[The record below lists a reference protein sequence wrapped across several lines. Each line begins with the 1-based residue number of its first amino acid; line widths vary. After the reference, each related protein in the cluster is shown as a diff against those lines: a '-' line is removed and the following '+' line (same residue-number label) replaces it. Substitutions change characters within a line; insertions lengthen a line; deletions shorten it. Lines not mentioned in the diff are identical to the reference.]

1 MWQNIFLMR
10 TIQFICCGIVSL
22 MLVACSSASVD
33 DLTKSG
39 LDRAKFESV
48 VDGKPT
54 HLYVLTNDRGMEV
67 CVTNYGGR
75 IVSVMVP
82 DKDGN
87 LQDVVLGHDSINDYV
102 NIDGNFGALIGR
114 YGNRINHGRFKIGD
128 IEYRLPQN
136 NYGHCLHGGPKG
148 FHHSVWNADAVNDS
162 TLVLTLFSP
171 DGEAGFPGNLDVKV
185 VYSLSAD
192 NALKISYTARTDK
205 PTIINLTNHSYFNLS
220 GDASKDVLDQYV
232 QINADAF
239 TPIDSTFMTTGEIR
253 SVEGT
258 PFDFR
263 SPKPVGQDISADDA
277 QLRNGL
283 GYDHNMVL
291 ATGGDSTIV
300 AASIYAPASG
310 IKMEV
315 YTTEPGLQFYTGNF
329 LDGKV
334 VGKKRVA
341 YPHRGAICMETQHFP
356 DSPNKPD
363 FPSVVLQ
370 PGETYHSMCIYKFMV
385 E

>member
-315 YTTEPGLQFYTGNF
+315 YTAEPGLQFYTGNF

>member
-1 MWQNIFLMR
+1 MK
-10 TIQFICCGIVSL
+10 TKQFICCGIASL
-22 MLVACSSASVD
+22 MLAACNTAAVD
-33 DLTKSG
+33 DGFTKSG
-39 LDRAKFESV
+39 LDKSKFESV
-48 VDGKPT
+48 ADGKPT
-54 HLYVLTNDRGMEV
+54 HLYVMTNSRGMEV

-82 DKDGN
+82 DKDGK
-87 LQDVVLGHDSINDYV
+87 LRDVVLGHDSIADYV

-114 YGNRINHGRFKIGD
+114 YGNRINQGRFKIGD

-148 FHHSVWNADAVNDS
+148 FHHSVWDVAAVNDS
-162 TLVLTLFSP
+162 TLELTLASP

-185 VYSLSAD
+185 VYSLMAD

-205 PTIINLTNHSYFNLS
+205 PTIVNLTNHSYFNLS

-239 TPIDSTFMTTGEIR
+239 TPIDSSFMTTGEIR
-253 SVEGT
+253 PVEGT

-263 SPKPVGQDISADDA
+263 TPKPVGQDLDADDE

-291 ATGGDSTIV
+291 ATG
-300 AASIYAPASG
+300 
-310 IKMEV
+310 
-315 YTTEPGLQFYTGNF
+315 
-329 LDGKV
+329 
-334 VGKKRVA
+334 
-341 YPHRGAICMETQHFP
+341 
-356 DSPNKPD
+356 
-363 FPSVVLQ
+363 
-370 PGETYHSMCIYKFMV
+370 
-385 E
+385 

>member
-263 SPKPVGQDISADDA
+263 SPKPVGQDINADDA